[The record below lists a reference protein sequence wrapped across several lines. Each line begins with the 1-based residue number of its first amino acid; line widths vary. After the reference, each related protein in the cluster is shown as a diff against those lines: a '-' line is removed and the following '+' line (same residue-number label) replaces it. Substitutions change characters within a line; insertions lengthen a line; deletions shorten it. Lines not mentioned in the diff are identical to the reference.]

1 MLRFVIVVLVIS
13 NAWTLSRSFRSEE
26 IGRRKE
32 MKKIEDQRKTVAN
45 IVAALWEEQLA
56 ARHRGGVDPLLPAIP
71 PVHEDFKAEVEQLS
85 RTLDVM
91 EGRVRVLRQS
101 LEDLD

>member
-1 MLRFVIVVLVIS
+1 MREVHAAPLDVHEGLRFEVEAS
-13 NAWTLSRSFRSEE
+13 SSFLCEVHL
-26 IGRRKE
+26 
-32 MKKIEDQRKTVAN
+32 EDQRKTVAN